1 VSTETDLIEKLT
13 TLNHISET
21 LNQAV
26 DVRSVLDDTLGH
38 LVELMGLESGWIFV
52 KDEAAQER
60 RWGSG
65 YVLAAHHNLPPAL
78 DPETSPAW
86 DGGCACQEMCSEDC
100 LTLSHSEVRCSRL
113 GQVASGR
120 RGLAVHASAPLRA
133 GEQILGILNVAA
145 RDWTSFSPQALALL
159 ANVGSQMGIALER
172 ARLYDLLQER
182 RIHEQASLLSFSR
195 QLLGRQNLDDLMSY
209 LVQEVRQMLDVD
221 AIALLLP
228 DDEPGFLDFRAA
240 SGWYNDPVAAGHRV
254 PVDERSGPGLAMTIQ
269 RLVLS
274 RDIQQDDPAPWSPD
288 WLLAEGFRGHA
299 VVPLIVTGHS
309 IGALVINTR
318 QPRLLDETDERF
330 LSLMANQAAIAIEK
344 ARLQEQ
350 EVQQLQMK
358 HEMELGR
365 KIQLSLLPEACPSV
379 PGWEFAAS
387 YQAARLVGGDFY
399 DFIPLAPHRLG
410 LVIGDV
416 VGKGVPA
423 ALLMALSRT
432 TIRTMAA
439 SGGGPASILK
449 QANDVILRDGRSDLF
464 LTAAYAELDTQSGR
478 LAYALG
484 GHNRPL
490 WHRAATGR
498 IEELS
503 AKSMFLGS
511 LAGIELEERIIEVAA
526 GDVLVFYTDG
536 VTEAMNAQQ
545 EFFGTER
552 LRAVVAGQTGASAQ
566 QVMDAILTEVHAF
579 VGDATPSDDLTLFVV
594 RRSPAN

>member
-1 VSTETDLIEKLT
+1 
-13 TLNHISET
+13 
-21 LNQAV
+21 
-26 DVRSVLDDTLGH
+26 
-38 LVELMGLESGWIFV
+38 
-52 KDEAAQER
+52 
-60 RWGSG
+60 
-65 YVLAAHHNLPPAL
+65 
-78 DPETSPAW
+78 
-86 DGGCACQEMCSEDC
+86 
-100 LTLSHSEVRCSRL
+100 
-113 GQVASGR
+113 
-120 RGLAVHASAPLRA
+120 
-133 GEQILGILNVAA
+133 
-145 RDWTSFSPQALALL
+145 
-159 ANVGSQMGIALER
+159 
-172 ARLYDLLQER
+172 
-182 RIHEQASLLSFSR
+182 
-195 QLLGRQNLDDLMSY
+195 
-209 LVQEVRQMLDVD
+209 
-221 AIALLLP
+221 
-228 DDEPGFLDFRAA
+228 
-240 SGWYNDPVAAGHRV
+240 
-254 PVDERSGPGLAMTIQ
+254 
-269 RLVLS
+269 
-274 RDIQQDDPAPWSPD
+274 
-288 WLLAEGFRGHA
+288 
-299 VVPLIVTGHS
+299 
-309 IGALVINTR
+309 
-318 QPRLLDETDERF
+318 
-330 LSLMANQAAIAIEK
+330 
-344 ARLQEQ
+344 
-350 EVQQLQMK
+350 
-358 HEMELGR
+358 
-365 KIQLSLLPEACPSV
+365 
-379 PGWEFAAS
+379 
-387 YQAARLVGGDFY
+387 
-399 DFIPLAPHRLG
+399 
-410 LVIGDV
+410 VIGDV

-439 SGGGPASILK
+439 SGGGSASILK